1 MSTKFKYR
9 VNLAA
14 GRTMEDA
21 IQELCSA
28 LMLQKHHI
36 NYLKHEGT
44 PFISC
49 SESAAAELEA
59 SAKIPSITQLSQIS
73 VDTDIKTAAL

>member
-21 IQELCSA
+21 IKELCSA

-49 SESAAAELEA
+49 SEAAAADLIT
-59 SAKIPSITQLSQIS
+59 SDKVPSITHMQQIALELE
-73 VDTDIKTAAL
+73 TAAL